1 MSNNKKVTYKSSF
14 TSKIINKKNLSKEN
28 LIKENDFNK
37 FFKPIIDMEL
47 IETEEISIVKDELL
61 TLGFFKVANGRS
73 SWCQAMIELDS
84 ITFNETL
91 PKLQKKYPEQLIE
104 VVSDSGKISY
114 ESVLNQII
122 DKSSDDTIDDFIESK
137 CKPPIKSDSVYK
149 NLKNQLGGFKKL
161 IGHRGK
167 ISWSDINNETIY
179 NA

>member
-14 TSKIINKKNLSKEN
+14 TSKIIDKKKLSKEN

-37 FFKPIIDMEL
+37 FFKPILDMEL

-73 SWCQAMIELDS
+73 SWSQAMIELDS

-114 ESVLNQII
+114 EFYNNNGDSIGI
-122 DKSSDDTIDDFIESK
+122 DFNF
-137 CKPPIKSDSVYK
+137 P
-149 NLKNQLGGFKKL
+149 NLSNRRLQAELRKKAKKL
-161 IGHRGK
+161 ESIK
-167 ISWSDINNETIY
+167 
-179 NA
+179 

>member
-37 FFKPIIDMEL
+37 FFKPILDMEL
-47 IETEEISIVKDELL
+47 IETDEISIVKDELL

-73 SWCQAMIELDS
+73 SWSQAMIELDS

-114 ESVLNQII
+114 EFYNNNGDSIGI
-122 DKSSDDTIDDFIESK
+122 DFNFPNLSNRRLQAKLRKQAQQLEKSK
-137 CKPPIKSDSVYK
+137 
-149 NLKNQLGGFKKL
+149 
-161 IGHRGK
+161 
-167 ISWSDINNETIY
+167 
-179 NA
+179 